1 MKKILALMMILMMLS
16 ALTLTSGAA
25 NTKQEEPPVNFDA
38 VVKEFYKEG
47 EEVTVPGKAP
57 VGESIV
63 YVEPSAVE
71 DMMNVDLHAIAD
83 IAGKASA
90 YQITGQQIT
99 FEGVCP
105 ECAKKES
112 H

>member
-1 MKKILALMMILMMLS
+1 MEIFEKIGL
-16 ALTLTSGAA
+16 
-25 NTKQEEPPVNFDA
+25 
-38 VVKEFYKEG
+38 VKVL
-47 EEVTVPGKAP
+47 EVGDERAHYDWDTTAHAHIRCIRCNK
-57 VGESIV
+57 
-63 YVEPSAVE
+63 VE

-105 ECAKKES
+105 ECAKKERS
-112 H
+112 VFRLMEMRFFLYM